1 MCTRSSLSFI
11 CYNSTHSLID
21 LVGANLTA
29 SGATTIHLLPGQ
41 YSATSSPQVLHDSLT
56 SPSATLSSSSG
67 YTNSTTL
74 SLPLNLALQP
84 GMAFFS
90 GPLYSGQ
97 SSFTAL
103 STILS
108 GNPSTPLAA
117 KSLTL
122 SSAVWAALNSSNNNP
137 FIVWDSIPDVSQLPA
152 SNLGS
157 LSLTELQSSACSPSC
172 ASTGVCTTAGTCE
185 CASGFTGTSCES
197 CASGFFGPKCQPCPT
212 NCTNCDDGTTGSGVC
227 LQPEIPNNP
236 SNCNCLN
243 GVCGSNGQCACNAGF
258 TTASNG
264 TACAACS
271 PGFFLTSSGDCLGTD
286 HALLVF
292 SDTDFFFYLVCQ
304 LGCTQCADI
313 TGDCTACKSG
323 FSQDTSNPTQ
333 CNPPQSTTT
342 TGQQC
347 PVGSFS
353 NGTSCSPCSSSC
365 QTCTGG
371 TSSDCIVCA
380 SGLFTS
386 DDGCVS
392 ANSNGVCQGSGLIAD
407 NNKRECDG
415 KLLSSFVLY

>member
-1 MCTRSSLSFI
+1 MCNLIIWISFFKLHNLPPQFSVFPVNVFKVFQTLLVCTQSSSTLI
-11 CYNSTHSLID
+11 CYSWHSWLD

-41 YSATSSPQVLHDSLT
+41 YSTSSSPQVLHDSLT

-67 YTNSTTL
+67 YTNSTAL

-84 GMAFFS
+84 GLAIFS

-103 STILS
+103 STTPA
-108 GNPSTPLAA
+108 GNPNTPLAA
-117 KSLTL
+117 QSLTL

-157 LSLTELQSSACSPSC
+157 LSLTQLQSSACNPSC
-172 ASTGVCTTAGTCE
+172 ASSGVCTTTGTCK

-212 NCTNCDDGTTGSGVC
+212 NCATCSDGITGSGVC
-227 LQPEIPNNP
+227 LQPVIANNP

-264 TACAACS
+264 TACATCS
-271 PGFFLTSSGDCLGTD
+271 PGFFLTSTGDCLGTD
-286 HALLVF
+286 HA
-292 SDTDFFFYLVCQ
+292 
-304 LGCTQCADI
+304 
-313 TGDCTACKSG
+313 
-323 FSQDTSNPTQ
+323 
-333 CNPPQSTTT
+333 
-342 TGQQC
+342 
-347 PVGSFS
+347 
-353 NGTSCSPCSSSC
+353 CSSWFLRHW
-365 QTCTGG
+365 
-371 TSSDCIVCA
+371 
-380 SGLFTS
+380 LFT
-386 DDGCVS
+386 
-392 ANSNGVCQGSGLIAD
+392 
-407 NNKRECDG
+407 
-415 KLLSSFVLY
+415 